1 MTGADGPSPQAI
13 VEWGA
18 AHERMPGEIAMGDVC
33 LVVGHERGVLAAAI
47 DGLGHGP
54 SAAAA
59 AQAARTALVERP
71 GDALDE
77 LMRRCHNALQRTRGA
92 AVTLTQFDPAGMRW
106 LAVGNVSAVHLRP
119 SEGYSASRYLPLRGG
134 IVGARIPRLRNVD
147 HVPMRPGDL
156 VVLATDG
163 LRSGFSRAVDPRQ
176 APQAIA
182 DSVLKQCARGT
193 DDALVLVI
201 LYLGGRQG

>member
-1 MTGADGPSPQAI
+1 MTGADRASPEAI
-13 VEWGA
+13 LEWGA
-18 AHERMPGEIAMGDVC
+18 AHECMPGEIAIGDVC
-33 LVVGHERGVLAAAI
+33 LVVDHERGVLAAAI

-54 SAAAA
+54 IAAQA
-59 AQAARTALVERP
+59 AQAARTALSERP
-71 GDALDE
+71 GDGLDE

-92 AVTLTQFDPAGMRW
+92 AVTLTQFDPTGMRW

-119 SEGYSASRYLPLRGG
+119 SESCSAKYLPLRGG
-134 IVGARIPRLRNVD
+134 IVGARIPRLRDVD

-163 LRSGFSRAVDPRQ
+163 LRSEFPRAVDPRQ
-176 APQAIA
+176 TPQAIA

-201 LYLGGRQG
+201 LYLGGRQA